1 MKLSNQKII
10 FAIVAFF
17 LMLLA
22 QGMYSSYTANKCEEG
37 QKYSD
42 GYRCYAEDKKTF
54 DSDIRKCEYCTKGP
68 WAKD

>member
-37 QKYSD
+37 QKYSS
-42 GYRCYAEDKKTF
+42 GYRCYDEDKETFNQNIKT
-54 DSDIRKCEYCTKGP
+54 CENCKKGV
-68 WAKD
+68 WAK

>member
-17 LMLLA
+17 LMLIA
-22 QGMYSSYTANKCEEG
+22 QGMYSNYTNKCEEG